1 MPDGPEKV
9 WHPHLTIPIWTS
21 SNRQPQ
27 RRPDAH
33 QPDTE
38 RLAQQRVLH
47 HIRGMRSGFDRADVV
62 AFRLPISQR
71 QEDAVL
77 QELIA
82 DFHMRGGFEVSSSR
96 IHAARK
102 SKGGEEARTPM
113 LHSRSQTSCR
123 LTLVVCQLPTSFA
136 SPHLGGCAAFFAHAD
151 ASAVGGCATRHHFYT
166 PLPHV
171 SKTRPAA
178 GPPVACSKFRSCVT
192 QSRTVCAGWHV
203 LREMI
208 IYGVLCRHRA
218 TKLSKTVSLTKHNDI
233 SQT

>member
-1 MPDGPEKV
+1 
-9 WHPHLTIPIWTS
+9 
-21 SNRQPQ
+21 
-27 RRPDAH
+27 
-33 QPDTE
+33 
-38 RLAQQRVLH
+38 
-47 HIRGMRSGFDRADVV
+47 
-62 AFRLPISQR
+62 
-71 QEDAVL
+71 VL

-123 LTLVVCQLPTSFA
+123 LILVVCQLPTSFA

-178 GPPVACSKFRSCVT
+178 GPSVASSKFRSCVT
-192 QSRTVCAGWHV
+192 HSRFKHSGRRLCHSTSFLHPLAARQQDSTGGWAA
-203 LREMI
+203 RCMF
-208 IYGVLCRHRA
+208 
-218 TKLSKTVSLTKHNDI
+218 
-233 SQT
+233 